1 MSFVSTQ
8 SSELLESGGIV
19 DGFLSREGSD
29 SPGSLADFIVDD
41 DVTEDSEGGV
51 AVDAQP
57 QTPRRR
63 AASEDEVFDR
73 VERQRRAK
81 RKLEALTGTGR
92 SRTRQDRVVSSG
104 FVPRML
110 FVDQP
115 SGLGQDTSK
124 ATGVPFSCCHC
135 RAVEARASQVE
146 SDVIKA
152 QGMLDS
158 ILDGIN
164 GLKSLVQHGSVWAD
178 SSMSEL
184 DGCGRGATVST
195 QVRESGDGCAR
206 PTQAWE
212 MSETDCGEEGESPFS
227 KVNQRYS
234 RLQRK
239 RRRQCLD
246 SSEDEG
252 F

>member
-104 FVPRML
+104 
-110 FVDQP
+110 
-115 SGLGQDTSK
+115 
-124 ATGVPFSCCHC
+124 
-135 RAVEARASQVE
+135 AVEARASQVE